1 MKFEHPK
8 INRMI
13 RPLLGRI
20 MRIQYLHIS
29 AYSCD
34 RCGGPVISGLLAI
47 RENEISRESQVTQV
61 GAVCLACGNKHSKAT
76 ELNIVRHF
84 PPVEW
89 ASTNGVDVAK
99 ISTAFVEMLDR
110 AT

>member
-1 MKFEHPK
+1 
-8 INRMI
+8 
-13 RPLLGRI
+13 

-34 RCGGPVISGLLAI
+34 RCGGPVISGSLAI
-47 RENEISRESQVTQV
+47 RENEISKESQIRQV
-61 GAVCLACGNKHSKAT
+61 GAACLACGNTHSKLS

-89 ASTNGVDVAK
+89 ASTDGVDVAH
-99 ISTAFVEMLDR
+99 ISTAFVKMLDR
-110 AT
+110 AR